1 MLSALTR
8 HLKQVIKNEP
18 DVVQALSLPRREQ
31 IKAFERL
38 RKRGIYLHNQK
49 ELETEQPS
57 FIRERKQYP
66 GTLENDLVICT
77 SCNGFYSK

>member
-18 DVVQALSLPRREQ
+18 DVVQAVSLPRREQ